1 MFKRSVLPLRE
12 LILRNLREQGLETPL
27 LQKRLVDAW
36 PKVAGPA
43 IARYTREAFI
53 QNQTLVVRL
62 TMPALRT
69 ELSMRRSELVRLLNA
84 EVGEQVIAD
93 IRFS

>member
-1 MFKRSVLPLRE
+1 MFKRDVQTLKT
-12 LILRNLREQGLETPL
+12 LILRNLRAQGLETPL

-36 PKVAGPA
+36 PIVAGEA
-43 IARYTREAFI
+43 VARYTREAFI

-62 TMPALRT
+62 TIPALRT
-69 ELSMRRSELVRLLNA
+69 ELSMRRTELVKKLNDH
-84 EVGEQVIAD
+84 VGEQVITE

>member
-1 MFKRSVLPLRE
+1 MFKRDVQTLKT
-12 LILRNLREQGLETPL
+12 LILRNLRAQGLETPL

-36 PKVAGPA
+36 PIVAGEA
-43 IARYTREAFI
+43 VARYTREAFI

-62 TMPALRT
+62 TIPALRT
-69 ELSMRRSELVRLLNA
+69 ELSMRRSELIKKLNDH
-84 EVGEQVIAD
+84 VGEQVIAE

>member
-1 MFKRSVLPLRE
+1 MFKRDVQSLRT
-12 LILRNLREQGLETPL
+12 LILHNLRVQGLETPL

-36 PKVAGPA
+36 PIVAGPA
-43 IARYTREAFI
+43 VARYTREAFI

-69 ELSMRRSELVRLLNA
+69 ELSMQRSELVRRLNNH
-84 EVGEQVIAD
+84 VGEQVIVD
-93 IRFS
+93 IRFC